1 MPSTPHLKYPQMP
14 PFRPDEIPAFL
25 ARPILARLGT
35 HNADGTIH
43 LTPIYYNY
51 VDGDFLL
58 GTQAMSRRVR
68 NIQRDPRVTLLIDD
82 RNPLGAV
89 MVYGTATLEYE
100 NVLPRRIAILERYNP
115 HEYAVKFAEWLCAT
129 YPSVII
135 RVKPDKFVSFDYT
148 KDSIP

>member
-1 MPSTPHLKYPQMP
+1 MSSTPHLKYPQMP
-14 PFRPDEIPAFL
+14 PFQPEEIPVFL
-25 ARPILARLGT
+25 ERPILARLGT
-35 HNADGTIH
+35 LNKDGTIH
-43 LTPIYYNY
+43 LTPIYFNY

-68 NIQRDPRVTLLIDD
+68 NIQRNPRVSLLIDD

-89 MVYGTATLEYE
+89 LVYGTATLEYE

-115 HEYAVKFAEWLCAT
+115 HDYAVEFAEWLCST
-129 YPSVII
+129 YKSVII
-135 RVKPDKFVSFDYT
+135 RVKPERMVSFDYT